1 MPPRLAPTRANG
13 RSSNGRSASSMA
25 QSMASTSVT
34 NGSSWRSWRPG
45 YWIASSSTSAGRRA
59 SQPRKVPAL
68 PPAGGSA
75 IRRRRGCALPLRCN
89 HRARARSVAGGNGGA
104 SAAWQRRTTSRAS
117 GSPCNSP
124 RLSCLPVSRRNS
136 AIACTPNS
144 ECPPALAKPWSAASG
159 RPSTR
164 DNTLSTRRSSTLSSA
179 WAAAGGCAGSSSNA
193 SNASR

>member
-1 MPPRLAPTRANG
+1 M
-13 RSSNGRSASSMA
+13 
-25 QSMASTSVT
+25 
-34 NGSSWRSWRPG
+34 
-45 YWIASSSTSAGRRA
+45 
-59 SQPRKVPAL
+59 
-68 PPAGGSA
+68 
-75 IRRRRGCALPLRCN
+75 
-89 HRARARSVAGGNGGA
+89 AGGNGGA

-136 AIACTPNS
+136 AIACTPSS

-179 WAAAGGCAGSSSNA
+179 WAAVGGCAGSSSSA